1 MAEGGSVAAMGRLGK
16 VYHYGRGV
24 PKDLHLARRWLRRAQ
39 ERDYVWFPEYYET
52 LLASDEKFHDEAC
65 KRCITLSDKGVKHAY
80 VYRARMYRD
89 GFGCEKNTDEAIAWY
104 RKGVSEGMVL
114 AAMELFE
121 IFWANPSPATDKEMI
136 DAILPFANRGSPGCM
151 GRLGRA
157 YHYGRGVPVNLAMAE
172 RWTAKACEKDPARW
186 SKGLET
192 IRLKRK
198 SEKR

>member
-1 MAEGGSVAAMGRLGK
+1 MSAMGRLGK

-24 PKDLHLARRWLRRAQ
+24 QQDLHLARRWLRRAQ
-39 ERDYVWFPEYYET
+39 ERDPVWFPEFYET
-52 LLASDEKFHDEAC
+52 LLASEDKFHEEAF
-65 KRCITLSDKGVKHAY
+65 KRCIALSDRGVKHAY
-80 VYRARMYRD
+80 VYRARMCRD
-89 GFGCEKNTDEAIAWY
+89 GLGCEKDTDQAVFWY

-121 IFWANPSPATDKEMI
+121 IFWQNPSPATDKEMI
-136 DAILPFANRGSPGCM
+136 DSILPFANQGSPGSM

-157 YHYGRGVPVNLAMAE
+157 YHYGRGVPLNLAMAE
-172 RWTAKACEKDPARW
+172 RWTAKAYEKDPVRW
-186 SKGLET
+186 AKGLET